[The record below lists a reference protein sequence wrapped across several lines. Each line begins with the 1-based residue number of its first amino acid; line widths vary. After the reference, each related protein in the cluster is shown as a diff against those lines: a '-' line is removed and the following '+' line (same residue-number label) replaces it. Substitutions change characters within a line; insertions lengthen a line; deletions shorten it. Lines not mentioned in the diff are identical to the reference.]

1 MMKQYRRKPVF
12 SVVALVMA
20 LLVLP
25 SIAAEVTDQRR
36 DPSSRPADTAK
47 PLKVFILAGQSNME
61 GHAQVRTFDYKARD
75 PKTPRLDQMA
85 AEGIQFLDAHSPS
98 TICSPSRYGLFS
110 GQLVCRTG
118 RDSTAFEGPGGPS
131 YLAPGQLTIAEML
144 WKYLDH
150 MGSGGNN
157 YSNGILMEYAL
168 PETAPDATGQ
178 LFNLAEDPGETT
190 NLFFAESARRKQMQA
205 LLKKLTSPKN
215 GRSAAGLLG

>member
-1 MMKQYRRKPVF
+1 LHF
-12 SVVALVMA
+12 AIHSAGVALILIGAPSVFA
-20 LLVLP
+20 QDLP
-25 SIAAEVTDQRR
+25 NIIIIYSDDLGYGDLSSYNPKAA
-36 DPSSRPADTAK
+36 
-47 PLKVFILAGQSNME
+47 
-61 GHAQVRTFDYKARD
+61 Y
-75 PKTPRLDQMA
+75 KTPRLDRMA
-85 AEGIQFLDAHSPS
+85 AEGIKFVDAHSPS

-157 YSNGILMEYAL
+157 YSNGMLMEYAL